1 MTRVRKLSV
10 SAWELWIPIPALGPL
25 NISMSAPRR
34 PGWKSRT
41 ACRSR
46 ISEAQNSSQLPV
58 ARVRSTN
65 HLGFTTVPAVKL
77 SRSFYEQSTLDV
89 ARQLLGKYLV
99 RQHAD
104 GTTVG
109 RIVETEA
116 YVGPEDKAC
125 HASRGRTPRTEI
137 MFGPAGY
144 AYVYLVYGFHH
155 MLNIVTESVD
165 YPSAVLIRAV
175 EPVQGVE
182 LMRARRET
190 EQRHNL
196 ASGPG
201 KLCQAFA
208 IDRKLNGDDLCG
220 KVLYLEDRG
229 EAVSKV
235 VTTPR
240 IGVDY
245 AGQWKR
251 RPWRFL
257 IKGNECVSKP

>member
-1 MTRVRKLSV
+1 M
-10 SAWELWIPIPALGPL
+10 
-25 NISMSAPRR
+25 
-34 PGWKSRT
+34 
-41 ACRSR
+41 
-46 ISEAQNSSQLPV
+46 
-58 ARVRSTN
+58 
-65 HLGFTTVPAVKL
+65 
-77 SRSFYEQSTLDV
+77 
-89 ARQLLGKYLV
+89 LGKYLV
-99 RQHAD
+99 RQHSD

-109 RIVETEA
+109 KIVETVA

-125 HASRGRTPRTEI
+125 HASKGRTARTEV
-137 MFGPAGY
+137 MFGPAGH

-165 YPSAVLIRAV
+165 FPAAVLIRAV
-175 EPVQGVE
+175 EPVQGVD
-182 LMRARRET
+182 LMRTRRET
-190 EQRHNL
+190 ELLHNL

-208 IDRKLNGDDLCG
+208 IDRALNGDDLRG

-245 AGQWKR
+245 AGKWKNKQ
-251 RPWRFL
+251 WRFL
-257 IKGNECVSKP
+257 IKDSAFVSRPWAR

>member
-1 MTRVRKLSV
+1 MEKSKK
-10 SAWELWIPIPALGPL
+10 SHF
-25 NISMSAPRR
+25 PRL
-34 PGWKSRT
+34 T
-41 ACRSR
+41 
-46 ISEAQNSSQLPV
+46 
-58 ARVRSTN
+58 
-65 HLGFTTVPAVKL
+65 VKL
-77 SRSFYEQSTLDV
+77 SRLFYQQSTLDV

-99 RQHAD
+99 RKHQD

-116 YVGPEDKAC
+116 YVGPEDRAC
-125 HASRGRTPRTEI
+125 HASRGRTARTRI

-144 AYVYLVYGFHH
+144 AYVYLVYGFHN
-155 MLNIVTESVD
+155 MLNIVTEAVD
-165 YPSAVLIRAV
+165 FPAAVLIRAV

-182 LMRARRET
+182 LMRARRQT
-190 EQRHNL
+190 EQQQNL

-220 KVLYLEDRG
+220 KVLYLEHRG
-229 EAVSKV
+229 EPVSQV

-245 AGQWKR
+245 AGPWKDK
-251 RPWRFL
+251 PWRFL
-257 IKGNECVSKP
+257 IKDNEFVSKP